1 MVKLIG
7 KNKLDIAVF
16 ISGKGTNLNNLIKF
30 SKKKISPI
38 KIKLVISSKKNA
50 KGLIYAK
57 KNNIKSLI
65 FNFKKKLVAENKLL
79 KILKVKK
86 IKIICLAGFKTIL
99 TSKFINSFNGKIINI
114 HPSLLPKYKG
124 LNTHNRV
131 IANNEK
137 FTGCTVHF
145 VNKKLDSGK
154 TIIQKKIKVH
164 KKDTISTLT
173 KRVLK
178 LEHQIYP
185 KALKKIAANL

>member
-57 KNNIKSLI
+57 KNNIKSII
-65 FNFKKKLVAENKLL
+65 FNLKKKLVTENKLL
-79 KILKVKK
+79 KILKIKK

-154 TIIQKKIKVH
+154 TIIQKKIKVN
-164 KKDTISTLT
+164 KKDTISTLA

>member
-7 KNKLDIAVF
+7 KNKLNIAVF

-79 KILKVKK
+79 KILKIKK

-154 TIIQKKIKVH
+154 TIIQKKIKVN
-164 KKDTISTLT
+164 KKDTISTLA

>member
-16 ISGKGTNLNNLIKF
+16 ISGRGSNLNNLIKF
-30 SKKKISPI
+30 SKKKKSPI
-38 KIKLVISSKKNA
+38 NIKLVISSKKNA

-57 KNNIKSLI
+57 KNNIKNMI
-65 FNFKKKLVAENKLL
+65 FNFKSKLRAEK
-79 KILKVKK
+79 KILKTLKINK
-86 IKIICLAGFKTIL
+86 IKLICLAGFMKIL
-99 TSKFINSFNGKIINI
+99 TSKFINNFNGKIINI

-124 LNTHNRV
+124 LNAHKKV
-131 IANNEK
+131 IANNDK

-145 VNKKLDSGK
+145 VNKDLDSGK
-154 TIIQKKIKVH
+154 TIIQKKIKIH

-173 KRVLK
+173 KKVLR

>member
-79 KILKVKK
+79 KILKIKK

-154 TIIQKKIKVH
+154 TIIQKKIKVN
-164 KKDTISTLT
+164 KKDTISTLA

>member
-79 KILKVKK
+79 KILKIKK

-145 VNKKLDSGK
+145 VNKDLDSGR
-154 TIIQKKIKVH
+154 TIIQKKIKIR
-164 KKDTISTLT
+164 KKDTVSTLT
-173 KRVLK
+173 KKVLK

-185 KALKKIAANL
+185 KALKKIAPTL

>member
-79 KILKVKK
+79 KILKIKK

-99 TSKFINSFNGKIINI
+99 TSKFINSFNGNIINI

-154 TIIQKKIKVH
+154 TIIQKKIKVN
-164 KKDTISTLT
+164 KKDTISTLA

>member
-50 KGLIYAK
+50 KRLIYAK

-185 KALKKIAANL
+185 KALKKIVTNL

>member
-79 KILKVKK
+79 KILKIKK

-164 KKDTISTLT
+164 KKDTISTLA

-185 KALKKIAANL
+185 KALNKIAANL

>member
-1 MVKLIG
+1 M
-7 KNKLDIAVF
+7 
-16 ISGKGTNLNNLIKF
+16 
-30 SKKKISPI
+30 
-38 KIKLVISSKKNA
+38 
-50 KGLIYAK
+50 
-57 KNNIKSLI
+57 I

-79 KILKVKK
+79 KILKIKK

-154 TIIQKKIKVH
+154 TIIQKKIKVN
-164 KKDTISTLT
+164 KKDTISTLA